1 MALQAPINYLTDV
14 QSPLQ
19 RAMAGYQAGRQEVR
33 QDQEQARADERLS
46 MDQGRYEMDQQRFA
60 MQQQQLKAQQASASA
75 AASRKAAFNSD
86 LSAVINGTMP
96 RKELI
101 AKYPE
106 FSGAMKATFDMVPDE
121 QKAARLVFGKQLQAA
136 IKNDSPE
143 IAATLMDREIEAAKN
158 TPGQESYAAALEQS
172 RNILDANPRLAFE
185 LIGAS
190 LDVSGEAGLT
200 MEPTGQ
206 SVQSSV
212 SVGNGRI
219 FVHTMKNGETRVID
233 TATNTQLTGEVAAQ
247 AIEAAEAAAAQARGD
262 ITAAE
267 LAAKAGLSGEVKAAE
282 TSGANAQNLSLEAF
296 KSLNK
301 VRTNILNLGE
311 VNRLIDEGANTGRIA
326 ELFPDWNAATVELRN
341 MQNQL
346 GLDVV
351 GSVTFGA
358 LSKDELALALS
369 TGLPTNLDQP
379 KLKAWVSRKI
389 NAQEKLA
396 DYFEKQAKF
405 LSDPKNNLNDWL
417 KFVDDN
423 AYQGEPTSNGA
434 SLSFEEFLKDP
445 RVAGVENP
453 RAVYENYLR
462 IVGKQ

>member
-1 MALQAPINYLTDV
+1 MALQAPINYMTDV

-60 MQQQQLKAQQASASA
+60 MQQQQLKAQQASASE
-75 AASRKAAFNSD
+75 AASKKAAFNSD
-86 LSAVINGTMP
+86 LGAVVNGTMS

-121 QKAARLVFGKQLQAA
+121 QKEARFTFGKQLQAA
-136 IKNDSPE
+136 IKNDSLE
-143 IAATLMDREIEAAKN
+143 MAATLMEREIEAAKN
-158 TPGQESYAAALEQS
+158 TPGQENYVATLEQS
-172 RNILDANPRLAFE
+172 KNILNANPRLAFE

-212 SVGNGRI
+212 SVGNGRLI
-219 FVHTMKNGETRVID
+219 VQTMKNGETRVID
-233 TATNTQLTGEVAAQ
+233 AATNTQLTGEVAAQ
-247 AIEAAEAAAAQARGD
+247 AIQAAEAAAAQARGD

-267 LAAKAGLSGEVKAAE
+267 LTAKARLGGEVEAAKTGGALS
-282 TSGANAQNLSLEAF
+282 QNLSVDAF
-296 KSLNK
+296 NSLNK

-311 VNRLIDEGANTGRIA
+311 VNRLIDEGADTGRIA

-379 KLKAWVSRKI
+379 KLKQWVSRKI

-396 DYFEKQAKF
+396 EYLEKQATF
-405 LSDPKNNLNDWL
+405 LSDPKNNLNDWM
-417 KFVDDN
+417 KVIKTGS
-423 AYQGEPTSNGA
+423 QGQQGSDKV